1 MKSKILRTIIL
12 LAVVSLA
19 FGLERVD
26 VIHLKNSDIIKG
38 VIVENVPNDY
48 VKIELTCGSIMS
60 YNYRDIIK
68 FSKETVKPP
77 QTQSLYTSDSQK
89 LFMYK
94 NLKKSPATAVVLSFL
109 LSSTGHAYAGNWS
122 RGLVFTGLKI
132 GSIVFANT
140 VGIDEH
146 YAGRRN
152 GYRYYRT
159 EPNVGFYFCMA
170 GPVALSVLEL
180 VDASN
185 EVKKYNQKW
194 YNFIYTGKPSLGMK
208 ITPNRDGAN
217 LMLTCNF

>member
-109 LSSTGHAYAGNWS
+109 LPSTGHAYAGNWS

-132 GSIVFANT
+132 GSIVFANV
-140 VGIDEH
+140 VG
-146 YAGRRN
+146 
-152 GYRYYRT
+152 
-159 EPNVGFYFCMA
+159 EPKKDTNLKGA
-170 GPVALSVLEL
+170 LLTGLVALSVLEL